1 MKAKAPFMITAQS
14 SGSSFSAIEVER
26 ATSANS
32 TVANFRSPSID
43 RGGASD
49 EPQLLQKRA
58 SSGLTARQFAHVTIV
73 GSTSLNPPG
82 QQRSKGQKP
91 AYAGFPG
98 RSSKP
103 AQPSS
108 ACDAAVADECVSALD
123 VSVQSSI
130 LNLLL
135 EQQRQLGLSY
145 VFISHDLSVVHHMS
159 DRMIVMKSGRIV
171 EAGRPSEIMRN
182 PQDPYTRELIASVP
196 GARSG
201 ERTSRSD
208 RFLPTAGA
216 DAR

>member
-1 MKAKAPFMITAQS
+1 M
-14 SGSSFSAIEVER
+14 
-26 ATSANS
+26 
-32 TVANFRSPSID
+32 
-43 RGGASD
+43 
-49 EPQLLQKRA
+49 
-58 SSGLTARQFAHVTIV
+58 
-73 GSTSLNPPG
+73 
-82 QQRSKGQKP
+82 
-91 AYAGFPG
+91 
-98 RSSKP
+98 
-103 AQPSS
+103 
-108 ACDAAVADECVSALD
+108 
-123 VSVQSSI
+123 QSSI